1 MMDNICKDFDEKI
14 PVPGSD
20 ADCEESEAEKEYWD
34 EKMEELAKNGEFVS
48 PEEVERDCNA
58 Q

>member
-20 ADCEESEAEKEYWD
+20 ADCIETEAEKEYW
-34 EKMEELAKNGEFVS
+34 
-48 PEEVERDCNA
+48 VEA
-58 Q
+58 MKEYLG

>member
-20 ADCEESEAEKEYWD
+20 ADCEESEAERDYWV
-34 EKMEELAKNGEFVS
+34 EKMEEMIGEG
-48 PEEVERDCNA
+48 ERN
-58 Q
+58 